1 MARTAERNEMLS
13 DILCTALSGI
23 RYYAEII
30 EYAKDGHSAIIRP
43 YEDYEDGVETY
54 TVTIDTISR
63 GLRLCANGEVEAY
76 NSGYEDKFKTRMSR
90 LYRDKGPIP
99 DEDYDAVDADIILQ
113 AGVFGELVYG

>member
-13 DILCTALSGI
+13 DIWVTAVSCV
-23 RYYAEII
+23 RYWAEI
-30 EYAKDGHSAIIRP
+30 EKWDAKEMVFRP
-43 YEDYEDGVETY
+43 HEPYEDGVETY